1 MSVNSLDDLF
11 VAGLKEA
18 YYTENQLL
26 DALEELSSGTSDEEI
41 SNAFSEHREETEQHV
56 QRLEDVFDEIGESP
70 EEKEDNAVKGLIQD
84 HEEFTSQDPDQ
95 QILDR
100 FNVAAGQKSEHY
112 EIALY
117 GNLTPMAQ
125 DLGLDD
131 VADTLEETLREEQE
145 ALEELSQ
152 MGEQFDEQAETTD
165 LA

>member
-1 MSVNSLDDLF
+1 MSANSLDDLF
-11 VAGLKEA
+11 VDGLKQA

-26 DALEELSSGTSDEEI
+26 DALDELASGSSGEQISD
-41 SNAFSEHREETEQHV
+41 AFSEHREETQQHV
-56 QRLEDVFDEIGESP
+56 QRLEDIFDQIGESP

-84 HEEFTSQDPDQ
+84 HEEFASQDPDQ

-117 GNLTPMAQ
+117 GNLTPIAQ

-131 VADTLEETLREEQE
+131 AADTLEETLREEQE
-145 ALEELSQ
+145 ALEELSEL
-152 MGEQFDEQAETTD
+152 GEQFDEQAETTD
-165 LA
+165 LE